1 VFDGAG
7 GFDTAVFTDARSAY
21 AVQAAGPGFK
31 LAGGGGS
38 ALLTNIERVQ
48 FSDGGLAFD
57 LDGVAGQAYRV
68 YQAAFNRA
76 PDQGG
81 LGYWI
86 AAMDKGMSLVDVA
99 AQFAASAEFTG
110 RYGKLDGA
118 AFLTT
123 VYQNVL
129 HREPDA
135 AGLDFWVG
143 YMNGGGSRAGL
154 LAQFSESHENQ
165 VQVIGAIGLGI
176 NYLPYH

>member
-1 VFDGAG
+1 
-7 GFDTAVFTDARSAY
+7 
-21 AVQAAGPGFK
+21 VQAAGHGFK
-31 LAGGGGS
+31 LTGGGGS
-38 ALLTNIERVQ
+38 ATITNIERVQ
-48 FSDGGLAFD
+48 FSDVGLAFD

-76 PDQGG
+76 PDQAG

-99 AQFAASAEFTG
+99 AQFVASTEFTG

-176 NYLPYH
+176 DYLPYH